1 MYPKAKRLPRRV
13 KIHDVTLR
21 DGEQQA
27 GVTFRKE
34 EKISIARALDEA
46 GIQRIE
52 AGLPAVS
59 QEDYEAVKAIAKEK
73 LSAKIFS
80 FARCNKS
87 DVDMALKCD
96 VDGVVMEIPSSQH
109 IISRA
114 YGWTISKAVDLSV
127 EATKYAAAHGL
138 YVTFFTID
146 SSRASF
152 ESCWKIV
159 NAVAKEGHMDSLTL
173 VDTFGV
179 CSPEGVRMLVRSFK
193 EKVRKPLEIHCHNDY
208 GLGVANTIAGVS
220 EGVETIHTTV
230 NAIGER
236 MGNTSTEESVMALEL
251 LYGVKTG
258 VNMEKLYGLSRL
270 VEQYSGAP
278 KARNKPVVGDSIF
291 TVESGIIVGWWNRL
305 KQANLAI
312 EMLSYVPGLVGQ
324 RGIHVILGKKSG
336 RDSILFKMAELGLDH
351 SRYDIDDLLLKV
363 KDESLRIKGPVSD
376 EKFREFCGLK

>member
-1 MYPKAKRLPRRV
+1 LPRKV
-13 KIHDVTLR
+13 TVHDVTLR

-27 GVTFRKE
+27 GITFRKE
-34 EKISIARALDEA
+34 EKLAIARALDEA
-46 GIQRIE
+46 GIPRIE

-59 QEDYEAVKAIAKEK
+59 QEDYEAVKAIAKEG

-87 DVDMALKCD
+87 DVDLALKCD
-96 VDGVVMEIPSSQH
+96 VDGVVMEIPSSEH
-109 IISRA
+109 IIERA
-114 YGWTISKAVDLSV
+114 YGWNISKAVDLSV
-127 EATKYAAAHGL
+127 EATRYAASHGL
-138 YVTFFTID
+138 HVDFFTID

-159 NAVAKEGHMDSLTL
+159 NSVAKEGHMDSLTL

-179 CSPEGVRMLVRSFK
+179 CSPEGVRMLVRRFR

-208 GLGVANTIAGVS
+208 GLGVANTIAAVS
-220 EGVETIHTTV
+220 EGVGTIHTTV

-258 VNMEKLYGLSRL
+258 VKMEKLYGLSRL

-278 KARNKPVVGDSIF
+278 KARNKPVVGEGIF
-291 TVESGIIVGWWNRL
+291 TVESGIIVSWWNRL
-305 KQANLAI
+305 KQQDMAI
-312 EMLSYVPGLVGQ
+312 EMLPYVPSLVGQ
-324 RGIHVILGKKSG
+324 QGIRVILGKKSG
-336 RDSILFKMAELGLDH
+336 RDSIIFKMAELGIDH
-351 SRYDIDDLLLKV
+351 TAYDVDELLSKV
-363 KDESLRIKGPVSD
+363 KEESLRIKGPVSD
-376 EKFREFCGLK
+376 ERFRELCGLK